1 MNAHALEQDRSPP
14 RRRRWLLRLVLL
26 PIVLGVIAIAVLG
39 VGEYRS
45 AAEVKA
51 EIARLQTAGEPVDDD
66 TMAVWFRAGASQEG
80 TAAWREILL
89 AAEQVCAGE
98 TALTLPIIGLGQMPE
113 NLVPGEPWPDE
124 PKIAEFLQEIR
135 PLIAQIEQ
143 AGRYPAPVWQ
153 PIAFDSFHS
162 LLPELQAFRG
172 VVRLLHL
179 EVLHALYQRDT
190 ERAVRGLAAMQAT
203 AAAFDW
209 DFCMVSDL
217 VGTALRGI
225 HRDAIRKSLAHSDWQ
240 PDQLDQLLA
249 QARQPRD
256 VAQHWHRICAGERA
270 MTLAWLQGDR
280 DDLAGMLPGNSPRY
294 PAALLLIP
302 SGTKNY
308 LERMEAFQRL
318 GEQGIL
324 GLAGRALDVENGA
337 SRFDRRRLDELLTDI
352 FLPAMAAMAAAYERD
367 ELARRLTR
375 TALGVKR
382 YRVSEGRW
390 PERLSDLAAVGLEAR
405 DWTALQA
412 GPFGYQ
418 VQGEGPAAVAVVWAY
433 EVHDSGS
440 PSRVRSEP
448 PTEKDVNHPEWLWH
462 VTRIGAPSKP

>member
-1 MNAHALEQDRSPP
+1 MNAHALEQVRRSPL
-14 RRRRWLLRLVLL
+14 RRRWLLWLVLL
-26 PIVLGVIAIAVLG
+26 PIALGVIAIGVLG
-39 VGEYRS
+39 FGEYRS

-51 EIARLQTAGEPVDDD
+51 EIARLRSAGEPVDDD

-89 AAEQVCAGE
+89 ASEQVCAGE

-113 NLVPGEPWPDE
+113 DLVPGEPWPDE
-124 PKIAEFLQEIR
+124 PKIAGFLQEVR
-135 PLIAQIEQ
+135 PLFAQIEQ

-153 PIAFDSFHS
+153 PIAFDGFRT
-162 LLPELQAFRG
+162 LLPEIQSSRT

-179 EVLHALYQRDT
+179 EVLHALHQRDT
-190 ERAVRGLAAMQAT
+190 ERAVRGLAAMQTA

-225 HRDAIRKSLAHSDWQ
+225 HRDAIRKSLAHTDWQ
-240 PDQLDQLLA
+240 PAELDQLLA
-249 QARQPRD
+249 QVQQPRD
-256 VAQHWHRICAGERA
+256 VPTHWHRICAGERA

-308 LERMEAFQRL
+308 LERMAAFQRL
-318 GEQGIL
+318 GEPGIL
-324 GLAGRALDVENGA
+324 GLARRTQDVENEVYR
-337 SRFDRRRLDELLTDI
+337 SDRRRLDELLTGI
-352 FLPAMAAMAAAYERD
+352 FLPAVAAVAAAYERD
-367 ELARRLTR
+367 ELDRRLTR

-382 YRVSEGRW
+382 YRLAEARW
-390 PERLSDLAAVGLEAR
+390 PERLSDLAAIGLEAR

-418 VQGEGPAAVAVVWAY
+418 VDGEGVILWAY
-433 EVHDSGS
+433 DMHDSGS
-440 PSRVRSEP
+440 PSQVRRTP
-448 PTEKDVNHPEWLWH
+448 PTEKDVSYSGSLWH
-462 VTRIGAPSKP
+462 VTRLGSPSEPE

>member
-1 MNAHALEQDRSPP
+1 MNTHALEQDRSPP

-26 PIVLGVIAIAVLG
+26 PIVLGVIAIGVLG

-45 AAEVKA
+45 AAAVRA
-51 EIARLQTAGEPVDDD
+51 EIARLRAAGEPVDDD
-66 TMAVWFRAGASQEG
+66 TTAVWFRAGASQEG

-89 AAEQVCAGE
+89 ASEQVCARE
-98 TALTLPIIGLGQMPE
+98 TALSLPIIGLGQMPE

-124 PKIAEFLQEIR
+124 PKIAEFLQEVR

-153 PIAFDSFHS
+153 PIAFDSFRT
-162 LLPELQAFRG
+162 LLPDSQASRG
-172 VVRLLHL
+172 VVRLVHL
-179 EVLHALYQRDT
+179 EVVHALYQRDT
-190 ERAVRGLAAMQAT
+190 ERAVRGLAAMHAA
-203 AAAFDW
+203 AAAFEW

-217 VGTALRGI
+217 VGTALRAI
-225 HRDAIRKSLAHSDWQ
+225 HRDAIRKSLAHADWQ

-249 QARQPRD
+249 QVQQPRD
-256 VAQHWHRICAGERA
+256 VATHWHRICAGERA

-280 DDLAGMLPGNSPRY
+280 DDLADMLPGNSPRY

-302 SGTKNY
+302 SGNKNY
-308 LERMEAFQRL
+308 LERMAAFQQV
-318 GEQGIL
+318 GEPGIL
-324 GLAGRALDVENGA
+324 GLASRAQNLEQGIYR
-337 SRFDRRRLDELLTDI
+337 SDRRRLDELLTGL
-352 FLPAMAAMAAAYERD
+352 FLPAMQAMAAAYERD

-375 TALGVKR
+375 TALAVKR

-412 GPFGYQ
+412 GPVGYK
-418 VQGEGPAAVAVVWAY
+418 VEGDGAAAVAVVWAY
-433 EVHDSGS
+433 EMHDSGS

-448 PTEKDVNHPEWLWH
+448 PTEKDVNHSEWLWH
-462 VTRIGAPSKP
+462 VTRIGSPSKP